1 MTTNNQPLPKL
12 LRSQLEATVKYARDV
27 SEKGAHAALSQLA
40 VGEPKAPDYLT
51 DELKALR
58 RRLRAHGRAL
68 GDTKAADDTKG
79 LQHLVWE
86 VAYEH
91 WHRMLFARFLAENGL
106 LLWEPGAAVS
116 LDDCEA
122 LVQEADPA
130 MNLGAKTKWEL
141 AGELAA
147 RMLPQVFKP
156 QSPVFELAFAPEHQ
170 RELERL
176 LAALPTEVF
185 KASDS
190 LGWVYQFWQAK
201 RKDEVNAS
209 EVKIGADELPAVT
222 QLFTEPYMVDFLL
235 HNSLGAWWVTRHPG
249 ETCPV
254 PLTYLRTLEDGT
266 PAAGKFE
273 GWPDR
278 LREFNLLDPCC
289 GSGHFLVAA
298 FLMLVPMRMAA
309 ENLSASEAVDA
320 VLRDNLHG
328 LELDPRCVEIAV
340 FALALAAWRFP
351 DEAGEPLG
359 VREDMPAPNIA
370 CCGLKVAARAA
381 DWMALVPD
389 EMPNATYLRQELR
402 LLHDSFSQAPL
413 LGSLL
418 DPARSLKKD
427 LATSSFDTLRD
438 LLERAL
444 STERPATLW
453 GEGNDMQDE
462 AWDHALT
469 ARGLLDAARVLD
481 MRYHLVVTNVP
492 YLARGKQSDALKSFC
507 ESHYPEA
514 KNDLA
519 NVFLER
525 CLELS
530 QRSAAGVVQIVMP
543 QNWLFLTSYKKQRE
557 SLLKR
562 AQWNLLVRLGEG
574 GFDSPQAAGAFIIL
588 LTQTYATADETF
600 ALHGVDASRP
610 KGAADKAALLQ
621 DGEVVSVGQK
631 GLLGNPDSRVSLEA
645 LENHSELLSLN
656 AESYQGLVTGD
667 LERFVTTFWEHQEL
681 SVRGWLP
688 FRTTIDATDTP
699 LAGVHHVILW
709 EEGVGQLA
717 RYAKDSR
724 DRLHDMHE
732 SGNKAWGRPGVA
744 INRMRG
750 LRVAHYSGEH
760 FDNNVAVV
768 VPRERKSLPAIWCFL
783 SSQDFAEHVR
793 SLDTT
798 LKVTNQTL
806 LKVPFDLAYWQRVA
820 TERYPSGLP
829 KPYSDDPTQW
839 LFHGHPQPAADP
851 LQVAVARLLGYRW
864 PAETDADMEL
874 ADEARQWI
882 AQTDKLAVH
891 ADDDGIV
898 CLPAVRGEK
907 PAHERLLALLIDAWE
922 TVTPGSWKTST
933 LDRLLLDADCAG
945 KSLEVWLREKFF
957 EQHAKRFHHRP
968 FIWHVWDGL
977 KDGFGALVNY
987 HQLDAKNL
995 ERLIHTYLGDWIR
1008 QQEAG
1013 VRDSIDGAQ
1022 TRLAAA
1028 QDLKRRLALILEGEP
1043 PYDIFVRWKP
1053 LAEQPIG
1060 WNPDLND
1067 GVRLNIRPFM
1077 TAEVLRHNKKPKLNI
1092 TWDKDRGKDV
1102 ESAPWFHKFKGD
1114 RINDHH
1120 LTLAEKRAERDKL
1133 SKA

>member
-1 MTTNNQPLPKL
+1 MPTHSINNQPLAKP
-12 LRSQLEATVKYARDV
+12 LRSQLEAKVKSAREV
-27 SEKGAHAALSQLA
+27 AEKGAHAALRQLA
-40 VGEPKAPDYLT
+40 VGEASGPSYLS

-68 GDTKAADDTKG
+68 GDKKASDDTQTQ
-79 LQHLVWE
+79 QHLVWE

-141 AGELAA
+141 AGKLAA

-176 LAALPTEVF
+176 LAALPPEVF

-235 HNSLGAWWVTRHPG
+235 HNSLGAWWATRHPG

-254 PLTYLRTLEDGT
+254 PLTYLRTLDDGT

-278 LREFNLLDPCC
+278 LDEFKLLDPCC

-298 FLMLVPMRMAA
+298 FLLLVPMRIAA
-309 ENLSASEAVDA
+309 EGLSAMDAVDA
-320 VLRDNLHG
+320 VLADNLHG
-328 LELDPRCVEIAV
+328 LELDARCVEIAV

-351 DEAGEPLG
+351 DENGDPLG
-359 VREDMPAPNIA
+359 VRADMPAPQVA
-370 CCGLKVAARAA
+370 CCGLKVAAKPE

-389 EMPNATYLRQELR
+389 DAANAAYVRQELR
-402 LLHDSFSQAPL
+402 LLHASFAQAPL

-418 DPARSLKKD
+418 DPARSLKND
-427 LATSSFDTLRD
+427 LATSSFDTLRE
-438 LLERAL
+438 LLGRAL
-444 STERPATLW
+444 ATERPATLW
-453 GEGNDMQDE
+453 GQASELLDDS
-462 AWDHALT
+462 WDLALT
-469 ARGLLDAARVLD
+469 AKGLLDAARLLD
-481 MRYHLVVTNVP
+481 GRYHLVVTNVP
-492 YLARGKQSDALKSFC
+492 YLARGKQNDTLKDYC
-507 ESHYPEA
+507 ETHYPEA

-530 QRSAAGVVQIVMP
+530 RDHGAGVVQIVMP

-557 SLLKR
+557 SLLKSV
-562 AQWNLLVRLGEG
+562 QWNLLARLGEG
-574 GFDSPQAAGAFIIL
+574 GFDSSQAAGAFIIL
-588 LTQTYATADETF
+588 LTQTRGEPAGSNQ
-600 ALHGVDASRP
+600 LRGIDASEP
-610 KGAADKAALLQ
+610 KGPQEKAALLR
-621 DGEVVSVGQK
+621 DYEVVAVSQNAQ
-631 GLLGNPDSRVSLEA
+631 LANPDARIALHEGSALPLLERFA
-645 LENHSELLSLN
+645 R
-656 AESYQGLVTGD
+656 SYQGITTGD
-667 LERFVTTFWEHQEL
+667 NPRYIQYFWEQRSWGEAWKSL
-681 SVRGWLP
+681 QSTGDD
-688 FRTTIDATDTP
+688 TTHFDGRAQVFHWENG
-699 LAGVHHVILW
+699 AGT
-709 EEGVGQLA
+709 LA
-717 RYAKDSR
+717 RSEAAR
-724 DRLHDMHE
+724 IQ
-732 SGNKAWGRPGVA
+732 GQVAWNSKGIAVRQ
-744 INRMRG
+744 MR
-750 LRVAHYSGEH
+750 E
-760 FDNNVAVV
+760 
-768 VPRERKSLPAIWCFL
+768 LPATLNTGSPWDMNCATLVPTEPTHLPAVWCFC
-783 SSQDFAEHVR
+783 SSPKFNEAVR
-793 SLDTT
+793 RIDQ
-798 LKVTNQTL
+798 KVNVTNATL
-806 LKVPFDLAYWQRVA
+806 VKVPFDLAHWQQVA
-820 TERYPSGLP
+820 AERYPNGLP

-839 LFHGHPQPAADP
+839 LFHSHPQPATDP
-851 LQVAVARLLGYRW
+851 LQVAVARLAGYRW
-864 PAETDADMEL
+864 PAETDIAMEL
-874 ADEARQWI
+874 ADEARTWI
-882 AQTDKLAVH
+882 ARCEKLAEYT
-891 ADDDGIV
+891 DDDGIV
-898 CLPAVRGEK
+898 CLPSVRGEA
-907 PAHERLLALLIDAWE
+907 PAHVRLLNLLIAAWE
-922 TVTPGSWKTST
+922 TVQPGSWKPAL
-933 LDRLLLDADCAG
+933 LDKLLADADCAG
-945 KSLEVWLREKFF
+945 KGLDVWLREKFF

-977 KDGFGALVNY
+977 KDGFAALVNY
-987 HQLDAKNL
+987 HQLDHKKL

-1013 VRDSIDGAQ
+1013 VRDGVDGAP

-1028 QDLKRRLALILEGEP
+1028 QDLKRRLALILEGEFDGNVG
-1043 PYDIFVRWKP
+1043 YDIFVRWKS
-1053 LAEQPIG
+1053 LSAQPVG

-1102 ESAPWFHKFKGD
+1102 ESAPWFKVFGGD

-1120 LTLAEKRAERDKL
+1120 LTLVGK
-1133 SKA
+1133 KAARGTSHG